1 MFSKI
6 LRLDSYKQTIL
17 AVIVVMGVIAVWRG
31 FWGLMDLYLFP
42 HDQTSSFTASIV
54 VGLAILGATHY
65 TVKELM

>member
-6 LRLDSYKQTIL
+6 AKLKAHEQTFFAIII
-17 AVIVVMGVIAVWRG
+17 ATGVIAVWRG

-42 HDQTSSFTASIV
+42 HDATTSFIASILI
-54 VGLAILGATHY
+54 GLAILGITHY